1 MEACCELSENQGHSF
16 FTTKIASK
24 GLLSNVS
31 NFNLKSDIQISEP
44 CVMIGM
50 IIELYKVRQDFITKI
65 KF

>member
-1 MEACCELSENQGHSF
+1 
-16 FTTKIASK
+16 
-24 GLLSNVS
+24 
-31 NFNLKSDIQISEP
+31 LKSDIQISEP